1 MTLQTKIL
9 SGNSFFLLKA
19 FYHRICIFHFF
30 FAVLQHSREGKY
42 NLYIQIKYLF
52 WRKKSLAFSHNN
64 SPAVYVWCNGIQTSI
79 AALFSITLATFIYF
93 FFFNGYSPSNQL
105 LNIISFWLSG
115 TSRAGYLPLLIGWST
130 IFLKKLADLITFI
143 IRLALLLRRCVW
155 QRPGFFILI
164 YPHRYSL
171 LKF

>member
-64 SPAVYVWCNGIQTSI
+64 SSAVYVWCNGSQTSI

-105 LNIISFWLSG
+105 LNIISCWLSG

-130 IFLKKLADLITFI
+130 IF
-143 IRLALLLRRCVW
+143 
-155 QRPGFFILI
+155 
-164 YPHRYSL
+164 
-171 LKF
+171 